1 MHVHPADLLVGL
13 DERAHPPLVAGE
25 PGLRVPPG
33 GGQLPGQQVGADQG
47 QPGASPGHRRRAE
60 RRIPQQPHP
69 SARPAVHHHLGDL
82 VEVEVRGVVQVRQDA
97 RGQPAEAGH
106 PLAQQALLGLD
117 VAVVDV
123 EVGGGEGQ
131 HGHRPG
137 GVLEGPQAG
146 RAPGL
151 LVVDQPAVQP
161 ELVGHGVEGQHHPEV
176 ADELLARPED
186 HRPQR
191 RVQPVRPDHQVEA
204 PPVAAREGHV
214 DPVRVLGELGDPVAE
229 DVLDT
234 VAGVVVEH
242 LGQVPAQDL
251 DLRDVPVAAVVVR
264 AEGLQHVP
272 VRVHGVRAGGLGA
285 GRAYRRVQPHPPDDL
300 LGHPAR
306 VHRLPTGTQP
316 GGPLHHGHLGPP
328 PAQPVS
334 QRGPRDARPRHQHP
348 DTAHGSTFPSHG
360 GSRQGVLAL
369 ACPARTD
376 VRRRPCRAPAKA

>member
-1 MHVHPADLLVGL
+1 MAIA
-13 DERAHPPLVAGE
+13 RVASWMG
-25 PGLRVPPG
+25 RRTG
-33 GGQLPGQQVGADQG
+33 G
-47 QPGASPGHRRRAE
+47 
-60 RRIPQQPHP
+60 
-69 SARPAVHHHLGDL
+69 
-82 VEVEVRGVVQVRQDA
+82 
-97 RGQPAEAGH
+97 
-106 PLAQQALLGLD
+106 
-117 VAVVDV
+117 
-123 EVGGGEGQ
+123 
-131 HGHRPG
+131 
-137 GVLEGPQAG
+137 
-146 RAPGL
+146 APGL

-161 ELVGHGVEGQHHPEV
+161 ELVGHAVEGQHEPEV
-176 ADELLARPED
+176 ADEPLVRPED

-264 AEGLQHVP
+264 AVGLQHVP
-272 VRVHGVRAGGLGA
+272 VHVHGVRAGGLGA

-306 VHRLPTGTQP
+306 VHRLPTGTQL

-328 PAQPVS
+328 PAQPVG

-348 DTAHGSTFPSHG
+348 GTAH
-360 GSRQGVLAL
+360 
-369 ACPARTD
+369 
-376 VRRRPCRAPAKA
+376 RAPCSPVRITVRIVRWPTAPACG